1 MTEKDLEVLV
11 QKLKANREK
20 VPAEL
25 LRTKYAV
32 PYGKLKRQISEA
44 LKEEAVR
51 IPDSLQPVAPLPP
64 WLLEA
69 IARLATGAMEEAATL
84 PKLRR
89 AIYRH
94 YDAAEAMAI
103 AREANKAFLAALA
116 GYVEKCACLVLD
128 LREPDR
134 PKIYNYYLGMYWNE
148 DAGTWRRPG
157 EGEAVPDAGR
167 LWEEKRK

>member
-1 MTEKDLEVLV
+1 MTEKDLEALL

-20 VPAEL
+20 VPADL
-25 LRTKYAV
+25 LRTKYAA
-32 PYGKLKRQISEA
+32 PYGRLKSQISQA

-51 IPDSLQPVAPLPP
+51 VPDDLRPMGPLPSWFP
-64 WLLEA
+64 EA
-69 IARLATGAMEEAATL
+69 VARIFAGAMEEAAIW

-94 YDAAEAMAI
+94 YDAAEAIAI
-103 AREANKAFLAALA
+103 AREGNTAFLAALA
-116 GYVEKCACLVLD
+116 GYAEKCACLVLD
-128 LREPDR
+128 LREPDKL
-134 PKIYNYYLGMYWNE
+134 KIYNYYLGMYWNE
-148 DAGTWRRPG
+148 DAGAWRRPG